1 MRLYVEKPSRITQEI
16 LSHFEEE
23 GVGEEIIVSD
33 YSLAKS
39 GLADIVS
46 IHESCNMTIICVE

>member
-1 MRLYVEKPSRITQEI
+1 MRLYVEKPTRITQEI

-23 GVGEEIIVSD
+23 GVEVIVSD

-46 IHESCNMTIICVE
+46 THYESRNMTISFA